1 MGNTR
6 PSLSKVTLPLV
17 GEFLLGIS
25 VAMTGL
31 YLASHTSDAAA
42 STFGLTQQVL
52 ETLFVVFRVLAIGT
66 GILVTQRLGG
76 GQPDQ
81 AREIAFA
88 AVGASTWAGL
98 AVASWL
104 LLGDQLT
111 LDILNAPVE
120 LRPQASLYMAL
131 LAPSMVLEAC
141 NLCMAAVL
149 RAHLYV
155 RESLWIMLAMHG
167 SHLLL
172 AFLFMRGWGAWAG
185 WGLNGYAVAWMISRS
200 IGLSLHIWLW
210 RSRMGFRPTW
220 HHGWRVSGSK
230 LWPILHIGLPGAAH
244 ELMYRMAFLV
254 SLSATARL
262 GVSALATHSYTLQ
275 TLKYVA
281 LISIAL
287 GWACEIMVGRLVGA
301 GRLREADRM
310 VRKAVRNG
318 LLASGALVIFAA
330 LVAPWW
336 MRIFT
341 RDVVIIETAQTLL
354 WLSVMLEL
362 GRVFNLVLVGALRAT
377 GDVHFP
383 VLAGSAS
390 IVLFLGVG
398 SYLLGRTFGLP
409 GIWMAYVLDECVRG
423 ALMWWR
429 WRRQAW
435 LPYAKL
441 ILRRMRKSQSSHTPA
456 TQT

>member
-149 RAHLYV
+149 RAHFV
-155 RESLWIMLAMHG
+155 CTRVVVDHAGH
-167 SHLLL
+167 
-172 AFLFMRGWGAWAG
+172 AWQSPVAG
-185 WGLNGYAVAWMISRS
+185 
-200 IGLSLHIWLW
+200 
-210 RSRMGFRPTW
+210 
-220 HHGWRVSGSK
+220 
-230 LWPILHIGLPGAAH
+230 
-244 ELMYRMAFLV
+244 
-254 SLSATARL
+254 
-262 GVSALATHSYTLQ
+262 
-275 TLKYVA
+275 
-281 LISIAL
+281 
-287 GWACEIMVGRLVGA
+287 
-301 GRLREADRM
+301 
-310 VRKAVRNG
+310 
-318 LLASGALVIFAA
+318 IF
-330 LVAPWW
+330 
-336 MRIFT
+336 
-341 RDVVIIETAQTLL
+341 
-354 WLSVMLEL
+354 
-362 GRVFNLVLVGALRAT
+362 
-377 GDVHFP
+377 VH
-383 VLAGSAS
+383 
-390 IVLFLGVG
+390 
-398 SYLLGRTFGLP
+398 
-409 GIWMAYVLDECVRG
+409 
-423 ALMWWR
+423 
-429 WRRQAW
+429 AW
-435 LPYAKL
+435 LGCLGGLGAQRL
-441 ILRRMRKSQSSHTPA
+441 CRRLDDQS
-456 TQT
+456 